1 LRPQDGKST
10 PIPSMPIFFQKK
22 KLTTFEKLKEFLSP
36 MTDFSKP
43 YPYIVILAGGVMVFL
58 YISPNA
64 RSQSTE
70 ALVSITK
77 NLSDL
82 TESQFNK
89 FVVFIESSSKAMKD
103 ATGKT
108 ITTLESF
115 IKTDNNRMEK
125 MEGQIAKLQ
134 ETLKHTTFH
143 DQQMATAAV
152 VTDMKLGQCMNS
164 LAESYANLDQVNV
177 QNKIIEETLVEV
189 ITVTSN
195 NGPNNRPGGQLS
207 LPMSARE
214 VHERIEMKR
223 EQTQ

>member
-1 LRPQDGKST
+1 
-10 PIPSMPIFFQKK
+10 MPIFFQKK